1 MPGNPGNRVDPPPTS
16 VTDRPARPAAAVG
29 SGILLSRVT
38 GLVRDIAVAAFL
50 GTQFA
55 ADAYWAAIKIPN
67 IIRNLLGEGTL
78 SASFVPVYSES
89 LASADVSDEDARRLA
104 RSVLGGV
111 AITALLLSALGVIFA
126 PWITAVLL
134 AASDEPTRDLT
145 TRLVRILFPMSGVLI
160 IGAWFLGVLNSH
172 GRFFLPFAA
181 PAVWNLSQVAGLLLA
196 TRLGSDRLAEALAW
210 SALIGAVLQVGI
222 QIPRALEL
230 SRVRSP
236 GLEWSHEPVRRVAR
250 NALPVIS
257 SQGVLQ
263 FSSLVDIMLAS
274 LAGAGAMAA
283 LGYSQRLAYLPISLF
298 GMSVAASALPAMSRD
313 TNPAALRERL
323 VNGWF
328 QILFFVLPAALVLLL
343 FGDLAV
349 RLVYQRREFGQDSTS
364 LVSAVLAAYAVG
376 LVAASSI
383 KLFAAGFHALQ
394 DTATPM
400 RVAIVSVAVGVATS
414 LVLTIGMR
422 RAGLGPYSAVGIAL
436 GSAVG
441 SWTNLALLWFLLG
454 RKLDRLF
461 PPSAL
466 RSILRLGAAAAAA
479 VVASSAVRWLLEPR
493 LPWPGFVGSAVL
505 FGAVLTAGGIVYLGI
520 ARRPPSPVSPIGPD
534 GSA

>member
-1 MPGNPGNRVDPPPTS
+1 MTKR
-16 VTDRPARPAAAVG
+16 RARPAAAVG

-38 GLVRDIAVAAFL
+38 GLVRDISVAAFL
-50 GTQFA
+50 GTRFT

-89 LASADVSDEDARRLA
+89 LADSDASADDSRRLA
-104 RSVLGGV
+104 SSVLGGV
-111 AITALLLSALGVIFA
+111 AVIALLLSALGVIFA
-126 PWITAVLL
+126 PWITGVLL
-134 AASDEPTRDLT
+134 AGSDEATRDLT

-181 PAVWNLSQVAGLLLA
+181 PAVWNLSQVAGLLIA
-196 TRLGSDRLAEALAW
+196 ARLGSDRLAEVLAW
-210 SALIGAVLQVGI
+210 SALLGAILQVGL
-222 QIPRALEL
+222 QVPRALEQ

-236 GLEWSHEPVRRVAR
+236 RFEWSLEPVRRVAR
-250 NALPVIS
+250 NTLPVIS

-298 GMSVAASALPAMSRD
+298 GMSVAAAALPAMSRD
-313 TNPAALRERL
+313 PDPDSLRQRL
-323 VNGWF
+323 VNGWY
-328 QILFFVLPAALVLLL
+328 QILFFVLPASLVLLL

-349 RLVYQRREFGQDSTS
+349 GLVYERGEFGQESTT
-364 LVSAVLAAYAVG
+364 LVAAVLSAYAIG

-383 KLFAAGFHALQ
+383 KLFAAGFHAVQ

-400 RVAIVSVAVGVATS
+400 RVAVVSVAVGVTTS

-422 RAGLGPYSAVGIAL
+422 RAGFGPFSAIGIAL

-454 RKLDRLF
+454 RKLDRVF
-461 PPSAL
+461 PRSAL
-466 RSILRLGAAAAAA
+466 RTVLRLGAAAAAA
-479 VVASSAVRWLLEPR
+479 AVAASAARQFLEPR
-493 LPWPGFVGSAVL
+493 VPWTGFAGNAVL
-505 FGAVLTAGGIVYLGI
+505 LGAVLAAGGLVYLGI
-520 ARRPPSPVSPIGPD
+520 ARRPPSLESPPGD
-534 GSA
+534 RASS

>member
-1 MPGNPGNRVDPPPTS
+1 MTVR
-16 VTDRPARPAAAVG
+16 RERPAAAVG

-38 GLVRDIAVAAFL
+38 GLVRDISVAAFL

-89 LASADVSDEDARRLA
+89 LANPAVSAADSRRLA

-111 AITALLLSALGVIFA
+111 AIIALLLSALGVILA
-126 PWITAVLL
+126 PWITGILL
-134 AASDEPTRDLT
+134 AASDEATRDLT

-181 PAVWNLSQVAGLLLA
+181 PAIWNLSQVAGLLLA
-196 TRLGSDRLAEALAW
+196 ARLGSDRLAEALAW

-230 SRVRSP
+230 SKVRTP
-236 GLEWSHEPVRRVAR
+236 GIEWSDEPVRRVAR
-250 NALPVIS
+250 NTLPVIS

-263 FSSLVDIMLAS
+263 ISSLVDIMLAS

-298 GMSVAASALPAMSRD
+298 GMSVAAAALPAMSRD
-313 TNPAALRERL
+313 PDPVALRDRL

-349 RLVYQRREFGQDSTS
+349 RLVYQRGEFGQDSTN
-364 LVSAVLAAYAVG
+364 LVAAVLGAYSLG

-400 RVAIVSVAVGVATS
+400 RVAVVSVVVGVTTS
-414 LVLTIGMR
+414 FVLTIGMR
-422 RAGLGPYSAVGIAL
+422 RAGLGPYSAAGIAL

-454 RKLDRLF
+454 RKLERVF

-466 RSILRLGAAAAAA
+466 RSVLRLAAAAAAAA
-479 VVASSAVRWLLEPR
+479 VAASAVRRVLEPR
-493 LPWPGFVGSAVL
+493 LPWSGFAGSAVL
-505 FGAVLTAGGIVYLGI
+505 FGAVLAAGGVVYLGI
-520 ARRPPSPVSPIGPD
+520 ARRPPSLQSPPGLD
-534 GSA
+534 AGS

>member
-1 MPGNPGNRVDPPPTS
+1 MTS
-16 VTDRPARPAAAVG
+16 RRARPAAAVG

-38 GLVRDIAVAAFL
+38 GLFRDIAVAAFL

-89 LASADVSDEDARRLA
+89 LSAADVDAEDAPRLA
-104 RSVLGGV
+104 RSVLGVV
-111 AITALLLSALGVIFA
+111 AVTALLLSALGVIFA
-126 PWITAVLL
+126 PWITGVLL

-181 PAVWNLSQVAGLLLA
+181 PAVWNLSQIAGLLLA
-196 TRLGSDRLAEALAW
+196 AHLGSDRLAEALAW
-210 SALIGAVLQVGI
+210 SALLGAVLQVGI
-222 QIPRALEL
+222 QIPKALEL
-230 SRVRSP
+230 SKVRSARV
-236 GLEWSHEPVRRVAR
+236 EWSHEPVRRVVR
-250 NALPVIS
+250 NSLPVIS

-263 FSSLVDIMLAS
+263 ISSLVDIMLAS

-298 GMSVAASALPAMSRD
+298 GMSVAAAALPAMSRD
-313 TNPAALRERL
+313 PSPAALRERL

-349 RLVYQRREFGQDSTS
+349 RLVYQRGEFGPNSTS
-364 LVSAVLAAYAVG
+364 LVAAVLAAYSIG

-394 DTATPM
+394 DTTTPM
-400 RVAIVSVAVGVATS
+400 RVAVISVGIGVMSS
-414 LVLTIGMR
+414 LLLTIGMR
-422 RAGLGPYSAVGIAL
+422 RAGFGPYSAVGIAL

-454 RKLDRLF
+454 RKLDRVF
-461 PPSAL
+461 PPAAL
-466 RSILRLGAAAAAA
+466 RAILRLVAAASASAIAA
-479 VVASSAVRWLLEPR
+479 SAVRWLLEPR
-493 LPWPGFVGSAVL
+493 LPWSGFAGTALL
-505 FGAVLTAGGIVYLGI
+505 FAAVLTAGGIVYLGI
-520 ARRPPSPVSPIGPD
+520 ARRPPSPESLIGPD
-534 GSA
+534 GNA